1 MTSDILLK
9 KLGTKLKHDK
19 DISPYFTLHMKVVA
33 SNYLEVE
40 SRDEWITAVKL
51 AYESKTPIFILGG
64 GSNIAVTSGK
74 IHALV
79 IRNRYIYS
87 KKVRETNTYV
97 EMLFS
102 SGYPMS
108 RVVKETIAAGLSGFE
123 YHLGLPGTLG
133 GAMYMNS
140 KWTKPESYCG
150 DTLIYANVMTREG
163 KVHKE
168 NKSYFKFAYDYSILQ
183 ETKEIFLEGVYRL
196 KKENTEILK
205 RRSEEALTYRK
216 KTQPFGVST
225 CGCFFQNI
233 SVEDQKRLNLPTT
246 SVGYLIDDTGLKG
259 KRIGAFEVST
269 KHANFIINHGSGK
282 PDDLEQLLDLIRE
295 SIRVKYGLELKEE
308 VVIV

>member
-1 MTSDILLK
+1 MQSELLK
-9 KLGTKLKHDK
+9 KFCNKLQKNK
-19 DISPYFTLHMKVVA
+19 DISAYFTMHFRVKA
-33 SNYLEVE
+33 DYYIEVKTL
-40 SRDEWITAVKL
+40 DEWKKTVKTAHDLKL
-51 AYESKTPIFILGG
+51 PIVILGG
-64 GSNIAVTSGK
+64 GSNIAVTK
-74 IHALV
+74 ERINALV
-79 IRNRYIYS
+79 IRNRYIHS
-87 KKVRETNTYV
+87 KKVSETKTHV
-97 EMLFS
+97 EMLYS
-102 SGYPMS
+102 SGYPIG
-108 RVVKETIAAGLSGFE
+108 RIVKETTEKGLSGFE
-123 YHLGLPGTLG
+123 YHLGLPGTIG

-150 DTLIYANVMTREG
+150 EILIYANVMTREG

-216 KTQPFGVST
+216 KTQPFGVAT

-233 SVEDQKRLNLPTT
+233 SVKYQKRLNLPTT

-259 KRIGAFEVST
+259 KRVGAFEVST
-269 KHANFIINHGSGK
+269 KHANFIINHGSGN
-282 PDDLEQLLDLIRE
+282 PNDLEQLLDQIRE

>member
-1 MTSDILLK
+1 MTNEILLK
-9 KLGTKLKHDK
+9 KFGSKLKHDK
-19 DISPYFTLHMKVVA
+19 DISAYFTLRMKVEA
-33 SNYLEVE
+33 SYYLEVE
-40 SRDEWITAVKL
+40 SRDEWISAVKAAHEL
-51 AYESKTPIFILGG
+51 KIPIFILGG

-87 KKVRETNTYV
+87 KKVSETNTHV

-108 RVVKETIAAGLSGFE
+108 HLIKETIASGLSGFE

-150 DTLIYANVMTREG
+150 DTLIYANVMTRDG

-168 NKSYFKFAYDYSILQ
+168 NKAYFKFAYDYSILQ

-205 RRSEEALTYRK
+205 RRSEEALAYRK
-216 KTQPFGVST
+216 KTQPFGVAT

-233 SVEDQKRLNLPTT
+233 SVKDQKRLNLPTT

-259 KRIGAFEVST
+259 KRVGAFEVST
-269 KHANFIINHGSGK
+269 KHANFIINHGSGN
-282 PDDLEQLLDLIRE
+282 PNDLEQLLDQIRE

>member
-1 MTSDILLK
+1 MIKDDLSK
-9 KLGTKLKHDK
+9 KFGSKLKHDK
-19 DISPYFTLHMKVVA
+19 DISPYFTLKMKVTA

-40 SRDEWITAVKL
+40 SKDEWIDAVKL
-51 AYESKTPIFILGG
+51 AHESKTPIFILGG
-64 GSNIAVTSGK
+64 GSNIAVTQEK
-74 IHALV
+74 IYALV
-79 IRNRYIYS
+79 IRNRYIFS
-87 KKVRETNTYV
+87 KKIHETDTHV

-108 RVVKETIAAGLSGFE
+108 RIVKETVAAGFSGFE

-150 DTLIYANVMTREG
+150 DALVYGNLLTREG
-163 KVHKE
+163 KLHKE
-168 NKSYFKFAYDYSILQ
+168 NKAYFKFAYDYSILQ

-196 KKENTEILK
+196 KKEKPEILK
-205 RRSEEALTYRK
+205 KRADEALAYRK
-216 KTQPFGVST
+216 KTQPFGVAT

-233 SVEDQKRLNLPTT
+233 TVDDQERLNLPTT
-246 SVGYLIDDTGLKG
+246 SVGFLIDDTGLKG
-259 KRIGAFEVST
+259 KKIGAFEVST
-269 KHANFIINHGSGK
+269 KHANFIINHGSGN
-282 PDDLEQLLDLIRE
+282 PNDLEQLLDLIRE